1 MTTPATPSSVS
12 PVSSGSSASAL
23 SAPSFLTETL
33 PEGGPGVGSSTG
45 QSAARPESVFRAALR
60 LMRTKIGALISVT
73 IMAIALFGPMVAPN
87 GSNEYIDSPFQR
99 HVKGLFL
106 GTDYSGYDVFSR
118 FLHGGRSI
126 LVLAFFSTVIGVG
139 MGGLLG
145 MAAAYLRGR
154 LDEVLMRTLDTFL
167 AFPQLLLSLIV
178 IAMFEPKPIVV
189 ILTVGLTTVPRVAR
203 VVRGAALGVVE
214 RDFIGAAEAIGES
227 RLRVLLSEVLPNVSS
242 TLLVEANLRFT
253 YAIGLIASLA
263 FLGFTPELGIANWG
277 LMIQEN
283 GSALTVQPWGVFLP
297 TFAIALLTVGNGLV
311 ADGLSRAIAGVDR
324 AKAE

>member
-1 MTTPATPSSVS
+1 MTDLTTPS
-12 PVSSGSSASAL
+12 PAAASADPAAA
-23 SAPSFLTETL
+23 AP
-33 PEGGPGVGSSTG
+33 PV
-45 QSAARPESVFRAALR
+45 ARPASLLRTAFR
-60 LMRTKIGALISVT
+60 MRRTQVGALIAGA
-73 IMAIALFGPMVAPN
+73 IMLIAIIGPYIAPN
-87 GSNEYIDSPFQR
+87 GSNEYIAPPFQR
-99 HVKGLFL
+99 HADGLLL
-106 GTDYSGYDVFSR
+106 GTDYSGYDVLSR
-118 FLHGGRSI
+118 FLHGGQSI
-126 LVLAFFSTVIGVG
+126 LVLALFATMLGVG
-139 MGGLLG
+139 LGGLLG

-154 LDEVLMRTLDTFL
+154 VDEALMRTLDTFL

-178 IAMFEPKPIVV
+178 IAMFEPSPIVV

-227 RLRVLLSEVLPNVSS
+227 RLRVLFSEVLPNVSS

-283 GSALTVQPWGVFLP
+283 GSAITVQPWGVFLP

-324 AKAE
+324 GKAEV